1 MTSFIIKNLEMI
13 ILKYLGT
20 LCFAQSKRNKDKFAP
35 RIRKCLFV
43 GYPFRQKGWKV
54 FDLETHEY
62 FGVGMLCLMKI
73 FFSLKRL
80 YAQVNHKLLPKNI
93 MTQLDCLMKTRCLLI
108 PKLQPQSLGLGRLGS
123 AQGGAQSK
131 FHLQCPSLTQG
142 RKWNWNCRNQVSQIH
157 MHSMEL
163 TRARPRTI
171 GSCLVSSQAPESS
184 DNEAMRAQFDTSLDH
199 ADTAQSN
206 L

>member
-108 PKLQPQSLGLGRLGS
+108 PKLQPQSLG
-123 AQGGAQSK
+123 
-131 FHLQCPSLTQG
+131 
-142 RKWNWNCRNQVSQIH
+142 
-157 MHSMEL
+157 
-163 TRARPRTI
+163 
-171 GSCLVSSQAPESS
+171 SCLVSSQAPESS